1 VSFPPLFN
9 EPPMMGVAPRSRPR
23 TLLFGPLSFVSLVNA
38 ASSQRSNSE
47 RPGTVAQS
55 SAQLSFPV
63 AHPPTVRV
71 YLPLSQTL
79 GKTTNQSG
87 LQTTGTGTRSVTSTT
102 FASSQTTKASAA
114 SAHSMPS
121 ASTINASSR
130 PAKAQSS
137 PVKLSPTVSP
147 VSSETKC
154 VYLSD
159 LLWAYTGY

>member
-9 EPPMMGVAPRSRPR
+9 EPPMMGVAPLSRPR

-63 AHPPTVRV
+63 AHPPT
-71 YLPLSQTL
+71 
-79 GKTTNQSG
+79 
-87 LQTTGTGTRSVTSTT
+87 TTGTGTRSVTSTT

-159 LLWAYTGY
+159 LLWAYAGY